1 MDIDGVIDKVPDDGR
16 YYKCTFLIQ
25 KKDGKCSVGLF
36 QIEGVYE
43 RS

>member
-1 MDIDGVIDKVPDDGR
+1 MDIKDVMDKVPDNGKC
-16 YYKCTFLIQ
+16 YKCSFFIQ

-43 RS
+43 KR